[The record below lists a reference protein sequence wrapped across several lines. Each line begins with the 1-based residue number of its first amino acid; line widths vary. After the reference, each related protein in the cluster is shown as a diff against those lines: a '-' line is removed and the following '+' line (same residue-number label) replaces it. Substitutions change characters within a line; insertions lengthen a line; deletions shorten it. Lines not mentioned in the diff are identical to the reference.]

1 MEQLNAERKPDVELE
16 ISEVKIR
23 LVNDGTHGLL
33 GWASCVVNGALYLNN
48 IAIRRGRDGR
58 LVLHYPIKRSRSDKK
73 YFFFN
78 PITHEARR
86 VLDEAI
92 LGRLDLGGV
101 HQFSKQV
108 NGIKND

>member
-1 MEQLNAERKPDVELE
+1 MEQLNAGKKRPGSDLE
-16 ISEVKIR
+16 VSEVKIR
-23 LVNDGTHGLL
+23 LVSEDSTGGLL

-48 IAIRRGRDGR
+48 IAIRRGNDGR
-58 LVLHYPIKRSRSDKK
+58 LVLHYPTKRSRKDKK

-92 LGRLDLGGV
+92 LGKLELGGA
-101 HQFSKQV
+101 
-108 NGIKND
+108 